1 MLLVGVLAATIVG
14 VCGLWVVHRL
24 GLVGQLRDLIT
35 QRLSPPNMENRDRV
49 MGKPAEQH
57 VSRNGQALV
66 LSLALWPRLVL
77 TLCIVAVLAMANLQP
92 DDLPGGRFWESYMIL
107 SALAAWVVGYVWTYQ
122 VILDGPRLLLPTWL
136 FRSRTLDLRKLD
148 RVEDEGSIMLVLH
161 MKGGNRVRLPK
172 FLQNRATL
180 MRALAVHATP

>member
-1 MLLVGVLAATIVG
+1 MLLIGALVATVVG

-24 GLVGQLRDLIT
+24 GLVGQLRDVIT

-49 MGKPAEQH
+49 LGTPAQQH
-57 VSRNGQALV
+57 VNRDGQALV
-66 LSLALWPRLVL
+66 LSLALWPRLVF
-77 TLCIVAVLAMANLQP
+77 TLCIVAVLAVANLQP
-92 DDLPGGRFWESYMIL
+92 DDLPRGRFWESYMIL

-136 FRSRTLDLRKLD
+136 FTSRALDLRKLD
-148 RVEDEGSIMLVLH
+148 RVEDQGSLMLVLH

-172 FLQNRATL
+172 LLRNRATL